1 LSGSFRGILL
11 IDHAFTETIPFG
23 HRINLPIAVRNASD
37 QPMKIVGLR
46 LQTEWKV
53 ATGGSGSA
61 ESGGETLTL
70 DPNTQKLIF
79 STLYVGAPTDSVDTQ
94 PTSVRFYSL
103 LGNEAINFER
113 ERGEID
119 FAIIAKFT
127 LNGQDSG
134 AIPIARYRIDPKKKQ
149 AVPYLVADDVRNL
162 LP

>member
-1 LSGSFRGILL
+1 
-11 IDHAFTETIPFG
+11 
-23 HRINLPIAVRNASD
+23 
-37 QPMKIVGLR
+37 MKIVGLR
-46 LQTEWKV
+46 LKTEWKA
-53 ATGGSGSA
+53 ATGGSGSS

-79 STLYVGAPTDSVDTQ
+79 STLYVGPPTDSVDTR

-103 LGNEAINFER
+103 LGGEAINFER

-134 AIPIARYRIDPKKKQ
+134 AIPIARYRINPKKKR